1 MSIFYPFD
9 SKDSSMSISEERLQL
24 LLSRELKRAA
34 QQRSRR
40 LGLSVGE
47 YVRQLLERDIN
58 AHREAPPHDPFP
70 FGETAIRTGRTHGS
84 VGHDRPAESIQSE

>member
-1 MSIFYPFD
+1 
-9 SKDSSMSISEERLQL
+9 MSISEDRLQL

-34 QQRSRR
+34 QEKSRR

-58 AHREAPPHDPFP
+58 ADGEAPPRNPFP
-70 FGETAIRTGRTHGS
+70 FGEAPIRTGRTRGS
-84 VGHDRPAESIQSE
+84 VEHDRPVERIRPE